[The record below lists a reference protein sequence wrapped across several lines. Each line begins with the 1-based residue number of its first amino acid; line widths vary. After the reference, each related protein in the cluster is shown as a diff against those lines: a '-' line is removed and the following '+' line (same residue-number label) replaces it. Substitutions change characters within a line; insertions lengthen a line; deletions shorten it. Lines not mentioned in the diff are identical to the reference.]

1 MLMTIV
7 LVGVAHTLL
16 LVCRGTSP
24 RTRVAPLA
32 AECRAAWVESHP
44 GEVTTS
50 DVERVLLRD
59 GLSTSDVRLVVELA
73 EARRIKP
80 FTMWMWIQSY
90 GARELALAVAGDL
103 PHDELM
109 ERLGDGT
116 PPDFERLEL
125 FAALNGLEAAAADV
139 SLTES
144 CPTCRRDRRPALVPA
159 EPRRLPEGWDSF
171 FDDLPA

>member
-16 LVCRGTSP
+16 IVCRTTALRIASP
-24 RTRVAPLA
+24 VT
-32 AECRAAWVESHP
+32 ECRSAWVESHP
-44 GEVTTS
+44 GEVTLS
-50 DVERVLLRD
+50 DVEQVLLRD
-59 GLSTSDVRLVVELA
+59 GLSPSDVSLVLDLA
-73 EARRIKP
+73 QARRIKP
-80 FTMWMWIQSY
+80 FTMWMWIESY

-103 PHDELM
+103 AHDELL

-125 FAALNGLEAAAADV
+125 FAALNGLQAAMVDV
-139 SLTES
+139 NLTA
-144 CPTCRRDRRPALVPA
+144 CPTCQRDRTPALVSA
-159 EPRRLPEGWDSF
+159 EPRRLPPGWDSF